1 MKARIILARP
11 GYLFSG
17 FCHGSDLLFCSILQ
31 QIASTRRMR
40 GLIFKT
46 LNLGSEYAAQA
57 DADEAMEDLT
67 DSWLNLSMAPHC
79 CS

>member
-17 FCHGSDLLFCSILQ
+17 FRHGSDLKLFCILQ

-40 GLIFKT
+40 GLIFKA

-79 CS
+79 